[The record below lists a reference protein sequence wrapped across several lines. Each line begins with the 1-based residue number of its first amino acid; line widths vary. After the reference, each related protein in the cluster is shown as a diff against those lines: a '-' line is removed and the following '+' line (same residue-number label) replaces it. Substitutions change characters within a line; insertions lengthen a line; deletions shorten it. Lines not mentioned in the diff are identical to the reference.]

1 MEKDKE
7 EGQGKMRH
15 KTYFYRG
22 LFWVIGLALA
32 YGIPASF
39 AQTTDSIF
47 KKYVGEVDTAPVKK
61 TSVPAMHEQARYA
74 DKIPVIDLEKSLIE
88 AEKAIAFLIEEH
100 NRRVDMI
107 SMQETYIENL
117 QAQKVEN
124 KFKEL
129 LSLADDCNAR
139 QIADLFTQRVYSGS
153 SKQGNREYRYSIEN
167 LADVRLN
174 NIREEDKWK
183 NLERITNTETGSTAK
198 YSYPY
203 LAGRN
208 IWHLG
213 LRHYILGTYTIMLN
227 NAKASQG
234 VWKGHPFDPI
244 TLDCT
249 DWNNEKKTPKDS
261 SKYAICKTASSYRLL
276 GSDNKLKKFNNMR
289 GMLELVEYKY
299 TTPAIPTAST
309 EWEKYYDNIMK
320 VTVPK
325 GQSLQD
331 NPAFIS
337 FWELSNKAAREYR
350 KERWKVGYQ
359 FLMDAY
365 HNEKFGPIPNRSDRL
380 WPDQKKRYLSEVW
393 ENFKRYYVD
402 HYQFAGLTQDLAD
415 LQLEFNEDEDFD
427 YYKFIPGGEWYNK
440 VRNFVSQW
448 QHANQIQSRWVC
460 CEICD
465 CDEPPCCCCDWAL
478 VYTPTPDGFGGEAP
492 RVGSCTN
499 PLSGPYD
506 LHDQIQVMPRPL
518 IWNNGSPSV
527 MESVYIDADTDG
539 KGGYKNVYDLS
550 PMTGEF
556 PLLRNGSTDGVYEA
570 VPNPWRNLMSGGVG
584 EKFDAYATYVGSTY
598 DKSKVPPRTN
608 DATYRYRTSA
618 CTTYNRWTSTEVTHS
633 LGGWAYPS
641 GERAEPTDFSA
652 ADMTAQLPQ
661 IFRLGNLP
669 MNQNRIQ
676 VYLDIYEAYVH
687 AVDANTHAKNE
698 NKKLQESLNKLLS
711 DLAVNYANKIYEV
724 RGLQPT
730 FRTRSGS
737 LSNAASMDKLYG
749 ESLERANV
757 FYDNARDIA
766 REITKAVIQS
776 EEEAGEA
783 TSWRDA
789 YEKWKLGEKI
799 KLPDFPGFEG
809 RGPTVTGGDSPK
821 DVFLQRLA
829 RIYQTLFYF
838 GGGEDIAGASVTYKP
853 SVSKVNKALSGTYDA
868 STFGDSRTK
877 IERLKID
884 NSFKTPRKEENYGWT
899 GDTTRT
905 FNPQFKGT
913 EFPEPEEEHAHIG
926 VWAELTGKI
935 RGKPIGT
942 LEEGDVDDIIEEIDI
957 ARQER
962 FDAFSKLNE
971 SKGEWATRL
980 PKALS
985 GNDSS
990 VDHFFTK
997 FNFDTGTCLL
1007 KKRSNSSR

>member
-153 SKQGNREYRYSIEN
+153 SKQGNREYRYSVEN

-249 DWNNEKKTPKDS
+249 DWNNEKKTPRDS

-448 QHANQIQSRWVC
+448 QHANQIQSTWVC

-465 CDEPPCCCCDWAL
+465 CEEPPCCCCDWAL

-506 LHDQIQVMPRPL
+506 LHDQIQIMPRPL

-618 CTTYNRWTSTEVTHS
+618 CMNYNRWTSTEVTHS

-661 IFRLGNLP
+661 ISRLGNLP

>member
-1 MEKDKE
+1 MEKDRE

-107 SMQETYIENL
+107 SMQEAYIENL

-167 LADVRLN
+167 LADVHLN

-213 LRHYILGTYTIMLN
+213 LRHCILGTYTIMLN

-448 QHANQIQSRWVC
+448 QHANQIQSTWVC

-465 CDEPPCCCCDWAL
+465 CEKPPCCCCDWAL

-608 DATYRYRTSA
+608 EATYRYRTSA
-618 CTTYNRWTSTEVTHS
+618 CMNYNRWTSTEVTHS

-661 IFRLGNLP
+661 ISRLGNLP

-962 FDAFSKLNE
+962 FDAFSTLNE

>member
-15 KTYFYRG
+15 KTYFYRS

-153 SKQGNREYRYSIEN
+153 SKQGNREYRYSVEN

-249 DWNNEKKTPKDS
+249 DWNNEKKTPRDS

-465 CDEPPCCCCDWAL
+465 CEEPPCCCCDWAL

-598 DKSKVPPRTN
+598 YESKVPPRTN
-608 DATYRYRTSA
+608 KATYTYRTSA
-618 CTTYNRWTSTEVTHS
+618 CTTYNRWTSTDVTHS

-661 IFRLGNLP
+661 ISRLGNLP

>member
-1 MEKDKE
+1 MRKDK
-7 EGQGKMRH
+7 EGQGKMKH
-15 KTYFYRG
+15 KKYGYRC

-61 TSVPAMHEQARYA
+61 TSTPAMHEQARYA
-74 DKIPVIDLEKSLIE
+74 DKVPVVDLEKHLIE

-107 SMQETYIENL
+107 SMQEAYIENL
-117 QAQKVEN
+117 QAQKVES

-129 LSLADDCNAR
+129 LDSADTCNAR
-139 QIADLFTQRVYSGS
+139 QIADTFTQRVYSGS
-153 SKQGNREYRYSIEN
+153 SKQGNREYRYSVEN
-167 LADVRLN
+167 LADVPLKDL
-174 NIREEDKWK
+174 REEDKWK

-208 IWHLG
+208 IWYLG
-213 LRHYILGTYTIMLN
+213 LRRHILGTYTMALN
-227 NAKASQG
+227 SAKAAQG
-234 VWKGHPFDPI
+234 VWKGQPFDPI

-249 DWNNEKKTPKDS
+249 DWNNEKKTPRDS
-261 SKYAICKTASSYRLL
+261 SKYAICKSASSSRLL
-276 GSDNKLKKFNNMR
+276 DTGNNLRKFNNMR
-289 GMLELVEYKY
+289 GMLELVDYKY
-299 TTPAIPTAST
+299 TTPAIPTASE
-309 EWEKYYDNIMK
+309 EWEEYYSNIMNINI
-320 VTVPK
+320 PK

-331 NPAFIS
+331 NAGFIA

-359 FLMDAY
+359 FLMDVY
-365 HNEKFGPIPNRSDRL
+365 HNEKFGVLPNRSDKL
-380 WPDQKKRYLSEVW
+380 WPDQKKRFLTEVW

-402 HYQFAGLTQDLAD
+402 HYKFAGLTQELAD
-415 LQLEFNEDEDFD
+415 IQLEFDEDEDFD
-427 YYKFIPGGEWYNK
+427 YYKFIPGGSWYNK
-440 VRNFVSQW
+440 VRSFVAQW
-448 QHANQIQSRWVC
+448 QHANQSQSRWVC

-465 CDEPPCCCCDWAL
+465 CEEPPCCCCDWAL

-492 RVGSCTN
+492 RFGSCTD

-539 KGGYKNVYDLS
+539 KGGYKNVYEMS
-550 PMTGEF
+550 SMTGEF
-556 PLLRNGSTDGVYEA
+556 PILRNGSTDGVHEA

-584 EKFDAYATYVGSTY
+584 EKFDAHATYVDSTY
-598 DKSKVPPRTN
+598 YSNKVPPSRAN
-608 DATYRYRTSA
+608 ATYTYRTSA
-618 CTTYNRWTSTEVTHS
+618 CMNYNRWTSTEVTHS

-641 GERAEPTDFSA
+641 GVRAEPTDFSLSS
-652 ADMTAQLPQ
+652 MTSQLPQ
-661 IFRLGNLP
+661 ISRLGNLP

-698 NKKLQESLNKLLS
+698 NKKLQESLKGLLN
-711 DLAVNYANKIYEV
+711 DLAVNYNNKIYEV
-724 RGLQPT
+724 SGSQPAYK
-730 FRTRSGS
+730 TRSGS
-737 LSNAASMDKLYG
+737 LANATSMDKLYD

-757 FYDNARDIA
+757 FYDKARELA

-783 TSWRDA
+783 TTWREA
-789 YEKWKLGEKI
+789 YEKWKTGEKI

-809 RGPTVTGGDSPK
+809 KGPIVTSGDGSK
-821 DVFLQRLA
+821 AVFLQRLA

-853 SVSKVNKALSGTYDA
+853 TVSKVSRALSGTYDA
-868 STFGDSRTK
+868 GTFGDSRSK

-913 EFPEPEEEHAHIG
+913 EFPEPDEEHMHIG
-926 VWAELTGKI
+926 VWAELASKI
-935 RGKPIGT
+935 LGKPIGT
-942 LEEGDVDDIIEEIDI
+942 LEEGDVDDIIEEIDL
-957 ARQER
+957 ARRER
-962 FDAFSKLNE
+962 LDAFSKLSE

-980 PKALS
+980 PKSLGGS
-985 GNDSS
+985 DNS

-997 FNFDTGTCLL
+997 FNFDTSTCLL